1 MNSMTY
7 LDLINRFWARNRID
21 PLKPNDICLYFFILD
36 EYNKREWPN
45 AIELPNGRII
55 FETGLSERALVDA
68 RNRLQQKGFISF
80 ESGNRRSKSPVYCL
94 QYEGK
99 NVGKTAGK
107 SVGKTEGK
115 TVGKTAGKTEGKNS
129 LRDNNVRG
137 DSINKTKTKTKE
149 TTSDEVVKKDAAI
162 AATLSRKERFYQSLV
177 PYVEKYGAA
186 MIREFFDY
194 WSETNRSG
202 TLMRYEQQPT
212 WETPRRLST
221 WARRDNNFNRQTNG
235 NTTNRAT
242 DQEDLMRNIAEGIAR
257 ASTVQD
263 RQYADGSED

>member
-1 MNSMTY
+1 MNYM
-7 LDLINRFWARNRID
+7 DLINRFWAMNRIESFSASEVYV
-21 PLKPNDICLYFFILD
+21 YFFLLNEFNTRCWQNPID
-36 EYNKREWPN
+36 IPNKL
-45 AIELPNGRII
+45 ITVSIGI
-55 FETGLSERALVDA
+55 SEKALIDI
-68 RNRLQQKGFISF
+68 RNRLQQKGMITF
-80 ESGNRRSKSPVYCL
+80 ESGNKKAKSPSYYLPEVSNKVSN
-94 QYEGK
+94 EVSK
-99 NVGKTAGK
+99 KVSKRVSKKVSNEV
-107 SVGKTEGK
+107 S
-115 TVGKTAGKTEGKNS
+115 KNS
-129 LRDNNVRG
+129 SRDNNVRG

-221 WARRDNNFNRQTNG
+221 WARRDNNFNKQTNG

-263 RQYADGSED
+263 RQYADDSED

>member
-1 MNSMTY
+1 M
-7 LDLINRFWARNRID
+7 DLINRFWAMNRIESFSASEVYV
-21 PLKPNDICLYFFILD
+21 YFFLLNEFNTRCWQNPID
-36 EYNKREWPN
+36 IPNKL
-45 AIELPNGRII
+45 ITVSIGI
-55 FETGLSERALVDA
+55 SEKALIDI
-68 RNRLQQKGFISF
+68 RNRLQQKGMITF
-80 ESGNRRSKSPVYCL
+80 ESGNKKAKSPSYYLPEVSKKVSN
-94 QYEGK
+94 EVSK
-99 NVGKTAGK
+99 KVSKRVSKKVSNEV
-107 SVGKTEGK
+107 S
-115 TVGKTAGKTEGKNS
+115 KNS
-129 LRDNNVRG
+129 SRDNNVRG

-221 WARRDNNFNRQTNG
+221 WARRDNNFNMQTNG

>member
-1 MNSMTY
+1 MNYM
-7 LDLINRFWARNRID
+7 DLINRFWAMNRIESFSASEVYV
-21 PLKPNDICLYFFILD
+21 YFFLLNEFNTRCWQNPID
-36 EYNKREWPN
+36 IPNKL
-45 AIELPNGRII
+45 ITVSIGI
-55 FETGLSERALVDA
+55 SEKALIDI
-68 RNRLQQKGFISF
+68 RNRLQQKGMITF
-80 ESGNRRSKSPVYCL
+80 ESGNKKAKSPSYYLPEASKMVSN
-94 QYEGK
+94 EVSK
-99 NVGKTAGK
+99 KVSKMVSKKVSNEV
-107 SVGKTEGK
+107 S
-115 TVGKTAGKTEGKNS
+115 KNS
-129 LRDNNVRG
+129 SRDNNVRG

-202 TLMRYEQQPT
+202 TLMRFEQQPT